1 MNRIVS
7 DPGIL
12 GGKPCVQGTRIS
24 VEFVLEL
31 FASGA
36 TTDDILHAY
45 PSLARED
52 VVAAVRYAAGV
63 LRNESILEVEVAH

>member
-1 MNRIVS
+1 MNRIAS

-12 GGKPCVQGTRIS
+12 GGKPCIRGTRIS

-36 TTDDILHAY
+36 TTDDILQAY

-52 VVAAVRYAAGV
+52 IVAAVRYAAGV